1 MAYNNSSPPSKCA
14 DEAGTTTAGTR
25 SSLQIG
31 PSEMTYSRHCFFAYQ
46 SSMRPSHRTLYLAKP
61 PSGKAPAPSSTI
73 PYIVPYSNQRR
84 RHFWPILT
92 EVERSTSSEEVGSSG
107 AWASLLESTQS
118 LLETQTTS
126 PSRDDHVSTGH
137 SLRNSSR
144 QCSRKLPFSKGGSCG
159 TDRATRSST
168 ILFTAALE
176 GGALSHSS
184 NFSFIVSWSRHK
196 SFNEGEKAKSSKPS
210 NLSLT
215 SSARNKILLLKSGGI
230 ANESLPL
237 ETAPA
242 AAANTSRFSR
252 PSSPCAPSGILV
264 TTRAPFTKSSTA

>member
-1 MAYNNSSPPSKCA
+1 MAYNKSSPPSKCA
-14 DEAGTTTAGTR
+14 DDAGTTTAGTK

-31 PSEMTYSRHCFFAYQ
+31 PSLITYSRHCFLAYQ

-61 PSGKAPAPSSTI
+61 PPGKGPLPSSTI
-73 PYIVPYSNQRR
+73 PYIVPYSNHRR
-84 RHFWPILT
+84 RHLWPILT
-92 EVERSTSSEEVGSSG
+92 VEERSTNNDDVGSSG

-118 LLETQTTS
+118 LRDTQTTS

-137 SLRNSSR
+137 SRRNSSR
-144 QCSRKLPFSKGGSCG
+144 QCSRKLPFSKGGDVA

-168 ILFTAALE
+168 ILLTAARD
-176 GGALSHSS
+176 GGAASHSS
-184 NFSFIVSWSRHK
+184 NFSFIVSWSRQR
-196 SFNEGEKAKSSKPS
+196 SFNEGEKAKSSKPKRR
-210 NLSLT
+210 SLT
-215 SSARNKILLLKSGGI
+215 SNAKNKILLLRSGGM
-230 ANESLPL
+230 ANESLPF

-252 PSSPCAPSGILV
+252 PSSPCAPSGMRV